1 MNASYPQPV
10 VVEAVNDV
18 LDPQNAISGATVRV
32 AYAMEDT
39 DLIGLA
45 WDGRDDL
52 APPQS
57 GNASTG
63 TVDFRI
69 PPGAVLDAIGR
80 EIDVVYAV
88 VRNNIPSLSIVLRL
102 RVESANS
109 EVKPDITSVRGL
121 SGDVDNG
128 GITPDTQLTVFGYGQ
143 AGVTL
148 EIRDGSLLLGTVV
161 VESNGSWKYD
171 LTALTQTYHSITAR
185 NAGGQLVSEPWI
197 FTVQAIEL
205 DLPEPT
211 VTQAPTGSLDPINA
225 MGGATV
231 VVTYLMQTTDT
242 ITLSWNGLDNLVP
255 PQQGSTLG
263 SVTFTIPASA
273 VAAVIGKT
281 IPVLYTVA
289 RNSDAKR
296 SAQLDLTVQTLSD
309 SVLEA
314 PRIVQATDG
323 VNLDVGA
330 LTGDADLRVKPW
342 PFIGAGQLISLR
354 FEGSASDGSVYN
366 WPHPTWQ
373 NLPISSTGEP
383 STTVALSDLQKL
395 ADGSSLKLIF
405 EVSFDGGET
414 TLCFPVRTLTI
425 RGRELVS
432 GFEDWQAFGATGGH
446 IFSLNVPL
454 YCPSGL
460 VATLIKDVPA
470 GGFYTYV
477 FNYAGS
483 AEWAL
488 RVATGA
494 TIKFEFGGRISRLSF
509 NHYWGIDNNWVN
521 FYDESN
527 NLVYVQH
534 IVGQGNVDITLPSP
548 CLWCWIAVYNA
559 STGLAVDN
567 VAWS

>member
-1 MNASYPQPV
+1 MNASYPKPV

-18 LDPQNAISGATVRV
+18 LDPQNATSGATVRV

-80 EIDVVYAV
+80 EIDVIYAV
-88 VRNNIPSLSIVLRL
+88 VRNNIPSLSIILKL
-102 RVESANS
+102 RVESVAA

-263 SVTFTIPASA
+263 SVTFTIPPSA

-281 IPVLYTVA
+281 IPVLYIVA

-342 PFIGAGQLISLR
+342 PFIAAGQLISLR
-354 FEGSASDGSVYN
+354 FEGTKEDGSDYN

-383 STTVALSDLQKL
+383 STTVALGNLRELKN
-395 ADGSSLKLIF
+395 GSSLRLIF
-405 EVSFDGGET
+405 EVSFDGGIT
-414 TLCFPVRTLTI
+414 KLLFPVTI
-425 RGRELVS
+425 LSIIQTPAS
-432 GFEDWQAFGATGGH
+432 GFEDFETATPGTLPHGT
-446 IFSLNVPL
+446 SLVL
-454 YCPSGL
+454 RSGL
-460 VATLIKDVPA
+460 NLQVFLQPQAAPVAIGRASSSKA
-470 GGFYTYV
+470 SMGFST
-477 FNYAGS
+477 
-483 AEWAL
+483 
-488 RVATGA
+488 
-494 TIKFEFGGRISRLSF
+494 
-509 NHYWGIDNNWVN
+509 
-521 FYDESN
+521 
-527 NLVYVQH
+527 
-534 IVGQGNVDITLPSP
+534 
-548 CLWCWIAVYNA
+548 CL
-559 STGLAVDN
+559 LE
-567 VAWS
+567 

>member
-18 LDPQNAISGATVRV
+18 LDPQNATSGATVRV

-80 EIDVVYAV
+80 EIDVIYAV
-88 VRNNIPSLSIVLRL
+88 VRNNIPSLSIILKL
-102 RVESANS
+102 RVESVAA

-128 GITPDTQLTVFGYGQ
+128 GITPDTQLTVVGYGQ

-197 FTVQAIEL
+197 FTVQVIEL

-225 MGGATV
+225 IGGATV

-289 RNSDAKR
+289 RNSDAKP

-314 PRIVQATDG
+314 PRIIQATDG

-405 EVSFDGGET
+405 EVSFDGGKT
-414 TLCFPVRTLTI
+414 SLCFPVRTLTI
-425 RGRELVS
+425 RARELVS

-460 VATLIKDVPA
+460 VATLIKDVPS
-470 GGFYTYV
+470 GGPYTYV

-534 IVGQGNVDITLPSP
+534 IVGQGGVDITLPRP